1 MKKYQLNEN
10 VPVLCQEVDSFP
22 NGITEAFNALAKK
35 FPPENGRSYYGISYM
50 DESGKIVYKVAAQ
63 KIDKDNSG
71 GFESF
76 VIPKGEYLSEK
87 ITDWREHL
95 QDIAPTFDKLMKDPH
110 MDKNIPCIE
119 WYKTNEEMLCMVK
132 AKE

>member
-1 MKKYQLNEN
+1 MKKYQLDEN
-10 VPVLCQEVDSFP
+10 VQVLCQKVDSFP
-22 NGITEAFNALAKK
+22 NGITEAFDALAKK
-35 FPPENGRSYYGISYM
+35 FPPAKGRNYYGISYM
-50 DESGKIVYKVAAQ
+50 DKSGKIIYKVATE
-63 KIDKDNSG
+63 KTNNDNG
-71 GFESF
+71 AGYESF

-87 ITDWREHL
+87 ITDWRAHL

-110 MDKNIPCIE
+110 MDQNVPCIE